1 MNNFSE
7 LTCFDCGCGVEVFYQ
22 DNGAPFYQTFYCP
35 DCKDK
40 AVREQAKE
48 QEDE

>member
-22 DNGAPFYQTFYCP
+22 VFYCP

-40 AVREQAKE
+40 AVRK